1 MVTILWSILTYLF
14 LIGGFLLGFVLI
26 AHILLQKRTPSGT
39 IAWLLV
45 IFFLPWVGVPLYL
58 VFGGRKM
65 RRQVEKK
72 GWLDLDLDTAI
83 PEENSTVIDRILR
96 TYNIPGAETSHTIT
110 LCSTGIERFDTM
122 KNLLENARRSIYLS
136 TFIYHNDEVGQH
148 ILDILVAKAKAGV
161 EVKLLMDGVGTLH
174 TRSRF
179 FKPLVKAGGQ
189 FAFFLPVLHRPF
201 RGRTNLRNH
210 RKITIV
216 DNQTVMAGGANIGN
230 EYMGPQ
236 PYEKRW
242 KDLAFALEGPA
253 VRHWLNVFARD
264 WAFAAK
270 ETLSG
275 DQLEIPEPNIPL
287 PSARGC
293 HTPTSTEME
302 QQQLSDETLNDQ
314 QHSETQSGDSRRRA
328 FIGTPTGIVQIVP
341 SGPDV
346 PSDALHDALL
356 SMIYMAQKRFW
367 AVTPYFVP
375 DDALC
380 QAMLLAVRRGVD
392 VRVILP
398 RRSNHPLPDIVRG
411 VTLRQLQEAGGLV
424 MFYGPRMLHSK
435 IVLMDEQAA
444 VLGSANMDIRSLLL
458 NYETAMF
465 IYSADEIAEVEQ
477 YIENIMAQCACGIDA
492 ASLPRTLGESI
503 VRLVSPLL

>member
-1 MVTILWSILTYLF
+1 MVTILWSVLTYLL
-14 LIGGFLLGFVLI
+14 LIGGFLLGIVLI
-26 AHILLQKRTPSGT
+26 AHILLQKRAPSGT
-39 IAWLLV
+39 IAWLLI

-58 VFGGRKM
+58 FFGGRKM
-65 RRQVEKK
+65 ARHVEKK
-72 GWLDLDLDTAI
+72 GRLDLEPASAI
-83 PEENSTVIDRILR
+83 GEEDATVIDRILR
-96 TYNIPGAETSHTIT
+96 SYTIPGAETGHRVR
-110 LCSTGIERFDTM
+110 LCGTGIERFDAM
-122 KNLLENARRSIYLS
+122 VSLLESATRSIFLS
-136 TFIYHNDEVGQH
+136 TFIYHDDAVGRH

-174 TRSRF
+174 TRGWF
-179 FKPLVKAGGQ
+179 FSPLVEAGGK

-210 RKITIV
+210 RKMTIV
-216 DNQTVMAGGANIGN
+216 DNRTVIGGGANIGN

-242 KDLAFALEGPA
+242 KDLAFTLQGPT

-264 WAFAAK
+264 WAFGAK
-270 ETLSG
+270 ETLSPE
-275 DQLEIPEPNIPL
+275 QLQIPEPL
-287 PSARGC
+287 PSADAS
-293 HTPTSTEME
+293 H
-302 QQQLSDETLNDQ
+302 
-314 QHSETQSGDSRRRA
+314 
-328 FIGTPTGIVQIVP
+328 TGIVQLVP

-356 SMIYMAQKRFW
+356 SMIYMARKRFW
-367 AVTPYFVP
+367 TMTPYFVP

-380 QAMLLAVRRGVD
+380 QALLLAARRGVD

-411 VTLRQLQEAGGLV
+411 NPLRQIQDAGGMV
-424 MFYGPRMLHSK
+424 MFYAPQMLHSK
-435 IVLMDEQAA
+435 VVLMDEQAA

-465 IYSADEIAEVEQ
+465 VYSADEIAAVEH
-477 YIENIMAQCACGIDA
+477 YMENIMAECACGIGQ
-492 ASLPRTLGESI
+492 ASLFRALGESV